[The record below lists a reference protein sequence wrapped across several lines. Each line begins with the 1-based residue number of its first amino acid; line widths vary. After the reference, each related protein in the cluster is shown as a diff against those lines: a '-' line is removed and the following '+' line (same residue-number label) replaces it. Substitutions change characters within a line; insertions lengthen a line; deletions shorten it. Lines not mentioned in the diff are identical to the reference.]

1 MRREVESLEAEHQP
15 EAYSAAFE
23 ELIALEKQRRELRS
37 HE

>member
-1 MRREVESLEAEHQP
+1 VEAVEAETEP

-23 ELIALEKQRRELRS
+23 ELIALERQRRELRS